1 MSELREAPS
10 GASRRVRVPV
20 VAAPREG
27 WVTTQEERIRPPES
41 GRVRLRLVVAY
52 RGEVFH
58 GITPQPGL
66 RTVGG
71 VLLEALAKVLR
82 EPGGVDA
89 LAMVVSGRTDAGVH
103 AWGQVVHVDVTP
115 PAGGLGRQPFDDAR
129 LVQGIDC
136 ARVERSLNRMLAPH
150 VAVRSVD
157 VASPEFD
164 ARFSASWRR
173 YRYSVLNTPTPDP
186 FLAGLVWHV
195 PDPLDL
201 SVMRLASDAF
211 IGEHDFASFC
221 RAPVGVEGATT
232 KRIVTDTRWVDTGS
246 GVLQFEIQALAFC
259 QQMVRSIVGFLVEVG
274 RGRRSAGSVLE
285 TMAARTRHNLLAPSD
300 GLCLWSVGYPVELAP
315 PLPTSGSGAGWR
327 PLP

>member
-1 MSELREAPS
+1 MSELRAAPP
-10 GASRRVRVPV
+10 GASRRVRSPV
-20 VAAPREG
+20 SVESRPG
-27 WVTTQEERIRPPES
+27 WVTTQEERIRPPGP

-52 RGEVFH
+52 RGDAFH
-58 GITPQPGL
+58 GISPQPGL
-66 RTVGG
+66 ATVGG

-82 EPGGVDA
+82 EPGGVGA

-115 PAGGLGRQPFDDAR
+115 PADGLGRQPFDAAR
-129 LVQGIDC
+129 LVHGIDC
-136 ARVERSLNRMLAPH
+136 ARVERSLNAMLAPH
-150 VAVRSVD
+150 IAVRSVD
-157 VASPEFD
+157 VAPPEFD

-186 FLAGLVWHV
+186 FLAGLAWHV
-195 PDPLDL
+195 VDPLDL

-211 IGEHDFASFC
+211 IGEHDFAAFC
-221 RAPVGVEGATT
+221 RAPDGVEGATT
-232 KRIVTDTRWVDTGS
+232 NRVVTDTKWVDTGA

-259 QQMVRSIVGFLVEVG
+259 QQMVRSIVGFLVDVG

-285 TMAARTRHNLLAPSD
+285 TMAARTRHNSLAPSD
-300 GLCLWSVGYPVELAP
+300 GLCLWSVGYPAALAP
-315 PLPTSGSGAGWR
+315 PLPLDGPGAGWR

>member
-20 VAAPREG
+20 VASPREG
-27 WVTTQEERIRPPES
+27 WVTTQEDRIRPPAP
-41 GRVRLRLVVAY
+41 GLVRLRLVVAY
-52 RGEVFH
+52 RGEAFH
-58 GITPQPGL
+58 GISPQPAL
-66 RTVGG
+66 TTVGG
-71 VLLEALAKVLR
+71 ALLEALARVLR
-82 EPGGVDA
+82 QPGGVDA
-89 LAMVVSGRTDAGVH
+89 LAVVVSGRTDAGVH

-115 PAGGLGRQPFDDAR
+115 PAGGLGRAPHDPAR

-136 ARVERSLNRMLAPH
+136 ERVERSLNGILAPH
-150 VAVRSVD
+150 VVIRSVD
-157 VASPEFD
+157 VAPAEFD

-173 YRYSVLNTPTPDP
+173 YRYSVLNTSVPDP

-195 PDPLDL
+195 PDALDL

-211 IGEHDFASFC
+211 IGDHDFASFC

-232 KRIVTDTRWVDTGS
+232 NRIVTDTKWVDTGS

-285 TMAARTRHNLLAPSD
+285 TLASRKRHNLLAPSD
-300 GLCLWSVGYPVELAP
+300 GLCLWSVGYPETLAP
-315 PLPTSGSGAGWR
+315 PLATHGPGSGWR